1 MGVRVLPH
9 PCGSLQYRDW
19 NKISQHYPHFKDAY
33 IHPPVNR
40 GRVDMILGTD
50 AADLMAAMEPDRVG
64 DEWDPVL
71 RRTKLGFS
79 AMGVRSAG
87 RYLKKEA
94 GRAAIDTALEALDGK
109 AVGAAA
115 KKRLKSAT
123 RNILLAGKASRP
135 AQASKR
141 PVKRKNS
148 THAVGSGK
156 RRKTKQKPL
165 FYVEDD
171 NDDDED
177 DY

>member
-1 MGVRVLPH
+1 MRYHRGPTVQVGAGL
-9 PCGSLQYRDW
+9 GSVFSSLFRSLVPVAKGAAKTIG
-19 NKISQHYPHFKDAY
+19 KIAK
-33 IHPPVNR
+33 N
-40 GRVDMILGTD
+40 
-50 AADLMAAMEPDRVG
+50 E
-64 DEWDPVL
+64 
-71 RRTKLGFS
+71 
-79 AMGVRSAG
+79 GVRSAG

-123 RNILLAGKASRP
+123 RNILLAGRGSTS

-148 THAVGSGK
+148 AHAVGNRK
-156 RRKTKQKPL
+156 RRKTRQRPL
-165 FYVEDD
+165 FYVEDAD
-171 NDDDED
+171 DDDDED

>member
-1 MGVRVLPH
+1 MRYHRGPSVQAGAGL
-9 PCGSLQYRDW
+9 GSIFSSLFRSLVPVAKGAAKTIG
-19 NKISQHYPHFKDAY
+19 KIARS
-33 IHPPVNR
+33 
-40 GRVDMILGTD
+40 
-50 AADLMAAMEPDRVG
+50 E
-64 DEWDPVL
+64 
-71 RRTKLGFS
+71 
-79 AMGVRSAG
+79 GVRSAG

-135 AQASKR
+135 AQGSKR

>member
-1 MGVRVLPH
+1 MRYHRGLTVQVGVGL
-9 PCGSLQYRDW
+9 GSIFSSLFW
-19 NKISQHYPHFKDAY
+19 WLVPVAKGAAKTIGKIAK
-33 IHPPVNR
+33 N
-40 GRVDMILGTD
+40 
-50 AADLMAAMEPDRVG
+50 E
-64 DEWDPVL
+64 
-71 RRTKLGFS
+71 
-79 AMGVRSAG
+79 GVRSAG

-94 GRAAIDTALEALDGK
+94 GWAAIGTALEALDGK
-109 AVGAAA
+109 VVRAAA

-123 RNILLAGKASRP
+123 RNILLAGKASRS

-165 FYVEDD
+165 FYVDD
-171 NDDDED
+171 ADADAKD